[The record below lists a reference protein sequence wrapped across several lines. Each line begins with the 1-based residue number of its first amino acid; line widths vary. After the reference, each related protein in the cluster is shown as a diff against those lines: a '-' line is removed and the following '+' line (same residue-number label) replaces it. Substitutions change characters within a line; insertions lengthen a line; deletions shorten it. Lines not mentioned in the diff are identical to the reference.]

1 MIKIIENGAELNK
14 LCTNDLFEIRIKS
27 LLMAYDTKYDFARFY
42 CQYDNNFNVTAIIS
56 KLDGD
61 YTVSHNNNC
70 DFSEIEEFIRV
81 LGYTSVLS
89 DDKFVYNGS
98 FEEGIIMSC
107 NKKAEI
113 PLENCSIDEYP
124 KLMDLFNLDDYEEAD
139 FENWYV
145 DVNHRIRHNCAKAYS
160 VNVKNEIVSS
170 AMLSSIYNDS
180 AILSSV
186 KTYPEFRRMGYAS
199 KLVNYMLND
208 VKGTVYLMRN
218 QNKNEEFYSK
228 LGFKNI
234 GKWRMYK

>member
-1 MIKIIENGAELNK
+1 MIKMIENGAELDR

-27 LLMAYDTKYDFARFY
+27 LLKAYGTKYDFARFY
-42 CQYDNNFNVTAIIS
+42 CQYDSNSNVTAEIS

-61 YTVSHNNNC
+61 YSISYNSFC
-70 DFSEIEEFIRV
+70 DFSEIEEFIKV
-81 LGYTSVLS
+81 LGYTSVLT
-89 DDKFVYNGS
+89 DDKFIFNSS
-98 FEEGIIMSC
+98 FDEGIIMSC
-107 NKKAEI
+107 NKKTEI
-113 PLENCSIDEYP
+113 PLGFCLVDEYP

-160 VNVKNEIVSS
+160 VNVNDEIISS
-170 AMLSSIYNDS
+170 AMLSSIYNNS

-186 KTYPEFRRMGYAS
+186 KTEPEFRRLGYGS
-199 KLVNYMLND
+199 KLVNYILND
-208 VKGTVYLMRN
+208 VKKTVYLMRN
-218 QNKNEEFYSK
+218 ENKNEEFYSK